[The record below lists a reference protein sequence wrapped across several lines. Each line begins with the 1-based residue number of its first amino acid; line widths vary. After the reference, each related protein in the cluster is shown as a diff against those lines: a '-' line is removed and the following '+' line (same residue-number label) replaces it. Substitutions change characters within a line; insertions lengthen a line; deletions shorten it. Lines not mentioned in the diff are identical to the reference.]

1 MVDSYKSIKEIKQYA
16 EENNVPIMQEEGIDF
31 IITFIIKHQIKSILE
46 IGTAIGYSAIMM
58 ALANPDIKITTIEKD
73 EKRYL
78 EALKNVKKLELE
90 NRITLI
96 FNEAENVILESE
108 FDMLLID
115 AAKAQN
121 KRFFELFEHNVKV
134 GGFIL
139 TDNMFFHGLVEK
151 EESEI
156 TSRNVLGIVR
166 KIKQYATFLEKNP
179 SFETNI
185 YRAGDGIAVSKKIE
199 DS

>member
-1 MVDSYKSIKEIKQYA
+1 MVDSYKSKKEIKQYA

-31 IITFIIKHQIKSILE
+31 IITFIIKHQIKSIIE

-96 FNEAENVILESE
+96 FNEAENVILEGE

>member
-96 FNEAENVILESE
+96 FNEAENVILEGE

-185 YRAGDGIAVSKKIE
+185 YRAGDVIAVSKKIE

>member
-96 FNEAENVILESE
+96 FNEAENVILEGE

-179 SFETNI
+179 SFETKI

>member
-96 FNEAENVILESE
+96 FNEAENVILKGE

>member
-46 IGTAIGYSAIMM
+46 IGTAICYSAIMM

-96 FNEAENVILESE
+96 FNEAENVILEGE

>member
-96 FNEAENVILESE
+96 FNEAENVILEGE
-108 FDMLLID
+108 FDMILID

>member
-96 FNEAENVILESE
+96 FNEAENVILEGE

-151 EESEI
+151 EESET

>member
-1 MVDSYKSIKEIKQYA
+1 
-16 EENNVPIMQEEGIDF
+16 
-31 IITFIIKHQIKSILE
+31 
-46 IGTAIGYSAIMM
+46 
-58 ALANPDIKITTIEKD
+58 
-73 EKRYL
+73 
-78 EALKNVKKLELE
+78 
-90 NRITLI
+90 
-96 FNEAENVILESE
+96 
-108 FDMLLID
+108 MLLID

>member
-96 FNEAENVILESE
+96 FNEAENVILEGE

-156 TSRNVLGIVR
+156 TSCNVLGIVR

>member
-96 FNEAENVILESE
+96 FNEAENVILEGE

-134 GGFIL
+134 GVFIL

>member
-1 MVDSYKSIKEIKQYA
+1 MVNSYKSIKEIKQYA

-96 FNEAENVILESE
+96 FNEAENVILEGE

>member
-96 FNEAENVILESE
+96 FNEAENVILEGE

-139 TDNMFFHGLVEK
+139 TDNMFFHGLV
-151 EESEI
+151 
-156 TSRNVLGIVR
+156 
-166 KIKQYATFLEKNP
+166 
-179 SFETNI
+179 
-185 YRAGDGIAVSKKIE
+185 
-199 DS
+199 

>member
-1 MVDSYKSIKEIKQYA
+1 MVASYKSIKEIKQYA

-96 FNEAENVILESE
+96 FNEAENVILEGE

>member
-58 ALANPDIKITTIEKD
+58 ALSNPDIKITTIEKD

-96 FNEAENVILESE
+96 FNEAENVILEGE

>member
-96 FNEAENVILESE
+96 FNEAENVILEGE

>member
-58 ALANPDIKITTIEKD
+58 ALSNPDIKITTIEKD

-96 FNEAENVILESE
+96 FNEAENVILEGE

-185 YRAGDGIAVSKKIE
+185 YRAVDGIAVSKKIE